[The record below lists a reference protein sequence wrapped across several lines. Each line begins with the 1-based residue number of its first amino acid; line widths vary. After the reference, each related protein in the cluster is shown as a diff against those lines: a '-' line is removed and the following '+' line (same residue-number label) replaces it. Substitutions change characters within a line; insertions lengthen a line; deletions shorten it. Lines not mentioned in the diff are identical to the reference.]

1 VRRLKE
7 KISQYGIGVRMAVC
21 FIGLVILPF
30 ILLAFI
36 MFYSFQNYTVNN
48 LSATTRDTMSAIK
61 SEIDVLLEQYESMT
75 MTLYY
80 GGYVDRL
87 EGMEEGD
94 RDAGLSGVLDGI
106 SFPDT
111 HIHAIY
117 LRSGDQV
124 YHSGAT
130 YDEIFDVMAPHEQEI
145 LDAGGKCIWY
155 PTDEMRG
162 SADQKMYILARRLN
176 GRDFE
181 SVGIMYMVLDEKFI
195 SEVYSQ
201 LTGGYA
207 EKYLTDGSG
216 NILYSAGDKKEGKI
230 DLSGIPASKRS
241 GAQEV
246 DTDEGGAVYAYS
258 KLRSADWYCISTV
271 PDFEIIRD
279 ILTLELPFIVIS
291 VIYLLFLAVMLYMM
305 KKSVFRPLHSLKK
318 AMDDYAELRPVELE
332 PMGSGEFRSL
342 AEHFSDMTERIS
354 QLMIQYKE
362 EQEEKNR
369 QRMMALTAQLTPHFI
384 YNALNTIKWMAVL
397 NKQKNIQH
405 LIESLIYI
413 FRNAARVDDESY
425 TVRDELKLVENY
437 AVIQKARFM
446 NFELKTEA
454 DEDCM
459 EYHIRKFLLQP
470 VVENAIVHGL
480 GRGQEKDGEI
490 RIRIWK
496 EEDGLYIT
504 VSDTGVGFDVEE
516 WRKHPDTG
524 EDHTNIGLHNVEEI
538 IRLEYGPPYSLEI
551 QSKPGSGTT
560 VTYHLPLISG

>member
-1 VRRLKE
+1 MRRLKE

-80 GGYVDRL
+80 GGYVERL

>member
-1 VRRLKE
+1 MRRLKE

-130 YDEIFDVMAPHEQEI
+130 YDEIFDVMVPHEQEI

-162 SADQKMYILARRLN
+162 NADQKMYILARRLN

-207 EKYLTDGSG
+207 EKYLTDGAG
-216 NILYSAGDKKEGKI
+216 NILYSAGEKKEGKI

-318 AMDDYAELRPVELE
+318 AMDDYVELRPVELE
-332 PMGSGEFRSL
+332 PVGSGEFRSL
-342 AEHFSDMTERIS
+342 AEHFSDMTGRIS
-354 QLMIQYKE
+354 QLMLQYKE
-362 EQEEKNR
+362 EEEEKNR

-397 NKQKNIQH
+397 NRQKNIEH

>member
-1 VRRLKE
+1 MRRLKE

>member
-1 VRRLKE
+1 MRRLKE

-80 GGYVDRL
+80 GGYVERL

-181 SVGIMYMVLDEKFI
+181 SVRIMYMVLDEKFI

-551 QSKPGSGTT
+551 QSKLGSGTT

>member
-1 VRRLKE
+1 MRRLRE
-7 KISQYGIGVRMAVC
+7 RISQYGIGVRMAAC

-48 LSATTRDTMSAIK
+48 LSSTTRDTMAAIK

-87 EGMEEGD
+87 AELEEGG
-94 RDAGLSGVLDGI
+94 RAEEISGVLDGI

-111 HIHAIY
+111 HIHALY
-117 LRSGDQV
+117 LKSKGQV

-130 YDEIFDVMAPHEQEI
+130 YDEIFDAMEPHEQEI

-176 GRDFE
+176 SRDFE
-181 SVGIMYMVLDEKFI
+181 PVGIMYMVLDEKFI

-207 EKYLTDGSG
+207 EKYLTDGEG
-216 NILYSAGDKKEGKI
+216 NILYSAGGQKTGQI
-230 DLSGIPASKRS
+230 DLSGIPDSKRS

-246 DTDEGGAVYAYS
+246 ETEDGGSVYAYS

-271 PDFEIIRD
+271 PDSEIRKD

-291 VIYLLFLAVMLYMM
+291 VVYLLFLAVMLYMM

-318 AMDDYAELRPVELE
+318 AMDDYAQLRPVELE
-332 PMGSGEFRSL
+332 PLGSGEFRSL

-354 QLMIQYKE
+354 QLMLQYRE
-362 EQEEKNR
+362 EEEEKNR

-425 TVRDELKLVENY
+425 TVQDELKLVENY

-504 VSDTGVGFDVEE
+504 VSDTGVGFDVEA
-516 WRKHPDTG
+516 WRKHPDTS

-560 VTYHLPLISG
+560 ITYHLPLISG

>member
-1 VRRLKE
+1 MKGLKE
-7 KISQYGIGVRMAVC
+7 KFSRYGIGVRMAVC
-21 FIGLVILPF
+21 FISLVILPF

-48 LSATTRDTMSAIK
+48 LSSTTRDTMAAIK
-61 SEIDVLLEQYESMT
+61 SEIDILLEQYESMT

-87 EGMEEGD
+87 EEMGEEGE
-94 RDAGLSGVLDGI
+94 DAGISGVLDGL

-117 LRSGDQV
+117 LKFGGQV
-124 YHSGAT
+124 YHSGGT
-130 YDEIFDVMAPHEQEI
+130 YDELFDVMAPYEQDI
-145 LDAGGKCIWY
+145 LDAEGKCMWY

-176 GRDFE
+176 NRDFE
-181 SVGIMYMVLDEKFI
+181 PVGIMYMVLDEKFI
-195 SEVYSQ
+195 SEVYSK

-207 EKYLTDGSG
+207 EKYLTDGAG
-216 NILYSAGDKKEGKI
+216 NILYSAGEKKEGKI

-246 DTDEGGAVYAYS
+246 DTDAGRAVYAYS

-271 PDFEIIRD
+271 PASEIIRD

-291 VIYLLFLAVMLYMM
+291 VIYLLFLAVMLYML

-318 AMDDYAELRPVELE
+318 AMDDYAQLRPVELE
-332 PMGSGEFRSL
+332 PAGSGEFRSL

-354 QLMIQYKE
+354 QLMLQYKE
-362 EQEEKNR
+362 EEEEKNR

-446 NFELKTEA
+446 NFELETEA
-454 DEDCM
+454 AEDCM
-459 EYHIRKFLLQP
+459 ECHIRKFLLQP

-480 GRGQEKDGEI
+480 GRGQVKDGKI
-490 RIRIWK
+490 GIRIWK
-496 EEDGLYIT
+496 EEDGLYVT
-504 VSDTGVGFDVEE
+504 VNDTGVGFDVEA

-524 EDHTNIGLHNVEEI
+524 EDHTNIGLRNVEEI
-538 IRLEYGPPYSLEI
+538 IRLEYGPPYSLKI

-560 VTYHLPLISG
+560 VMYHLPLISG

>member
-1 VRRLKE
+1 MRRLKE

-207 EKYLTDGSG
+207 EKYLTDGAG
-216 NILYSAGDKKEGKI
+216 NILYSAGEKKEGKI

-318 AMDDYAELRPVELE
+318 AMDDYVELRPVELE
-332 PMGSGEFRSL
+332 PAGSGEFRSL
-342 AEHFSDMTERIS
+342 AEHFSDMTGRIS
-354 QLMIQYKE
+354 QLMLQYKE
-362 EQEEKNR
+362 EEEEKNR

>member
-1 VRRLKE
+1 MRRLKE

-332 PMGSGEFRSL
+332 PMGSGEFQSL

>member
-1 VRRLKE
+1 
-7 KISQYGIGVRMAVC
+7 
-21 FIGLVILPF
+21 
-30 ILLAFI
+30 
-36 MFYSFQNYTVNN
+36 
-48 LSATTRDTMSAIK
+48 
-61 SEIDVLLEQYESMT
+61 
-75 MTLYY
+75 
-80 GGYVDRL
+80 
-87 EGMEEGD
+87 
-94 RDAGLSGVLDGI
+94 
-106 SFPDT
+106 
-111 HIHAIY
+111 
-117 LRSGDQV
+117 
-124 YHSGAT
+124 
-130 YDEIFDVMAPHEQEI
+130 MAPHEQEI

-246 DTDEGGAVYAYS
+246 DTDEGGGVYAYS

>member
-1 VRRLKE
+1 MRRLKE

-48 LSATTRDTMSAIK
+48 LSATTLDTMSAIK

-80 GGYVDRL
+80 GGYVDQL
-87 EGMEEGD
+87 AEIEEGD
-94 RDAGLSGVLDGI
+94 RDEEITGVLDGI

-111 HIHAIY
+111 HIHAAY
-117 LRSGDQV
+117 LISGDQV

-130 YDEIFDVMAPHEQEI
+130 YDEIFDVMASHEQEI

-162 SADQKMYILARRLN
+162 SAEQKMYILARRLN
-176 GRDFE
+176 DRNFE
-181 SVGIMYMVLDEKFI
+181 SVGILYLVLDENFI

-207 EKYLTDGSG
+207 EKYLTDGWG
-216 NILYSAGDKKEGKI
+216 NILYSAGEQESGKI

-246 DTDEGGAVYAYS
+246 ETEEGGSVYAYS

-271 PDFEIIRD
+271 PDSEIIGD

-291 VIYLLFLAVMLYMM
+291 AVYLLFLAVMLYMM
-305 KKSVFRPLHSLKK
+305 KRSVFRPLHSLKK
-318 AMDDYAELRPVELE
+318 AMDDYAELRPVELD
-332 PMGSGEFRSL
+332 PVGSGEFRSL
-342 AEHFSDMTERIS
+342 AEHFSDMTGRIS
-354 QLMIQYKE
+354 QLMLQYKE
-362 EQEEKNR
+362 EEEEKNR

-397 NKQKNIQH
+397 NRQKNIQH

>member
-1 VRRLKE
+1 MKRLKE
-7 KISQYGIGVRMAVC
+7 KISRYGIGARMAVC

-48 LSATTRDTMSAIK
+48 LSSTTRDTMAAIK

-87 EGMEEGD
+87 EEMGAG
-94 RDAGLSGVLDGI
+94 RTDAEISGVLDGI

-111 HIHAIY
+111 HIHAVY
-117 LRSGDQV
+117 LKSGEQV

-145 LDAGGKCIWY
+145 LDAGGKCVWY

-176 GRDFE
+176 NKDFE
-181 SVGIMYMVLDEKFI
+181 PVGIMYMVLDEKFI

-207 EKYLTDGSG
+207 EKYLTDGAG
-216 NILYSAGDKKEGKI
+216 NILYSAGEKKEGTI
-230 DLSGIPASKRS
+230 DLSDIPVSKRS
-241 GAQEV
+241 GAQKV
-246 DTDEGGAVYAYS
+246 DTDAGGAVYAYS

-271 PDFEIIRD
+271 PDSEIIRD

-291 VIYLLFLAVMLYMM
+291 AIYLLFLAVMLYMM

-332 PMGSGEFRSL
+332 PVGSGEFRSL
-342 AEHFSDMTERIS
+342 AEHFSDMTGRIS
-354 QLMIQYKE
+354 QLMLQYKE
-362 EQEEKNR
+362 EEDEKNR

-459 EYHIRKFLLQP
+459 GYHIRKFLLQP

-490 RIRIWK
+490 LIRIWR
-496 EEDGLYIT
+496 EQSGLYIT
-504 VSDTGVGFDVEE
+504 VSDTGVGFDVEA
-516 WRKHPDTG
+516 WRKRPDTR
-524 EDHTNIGLHNVEEI
+524 EDHTNIGLRNVEEI
-538 IRLEYGPPYSLEI
+538 IRLEYGSAYSLEI
-551 QSKPGSGTT
+551 QSKPGSGTKI
-560 VTYHLPLISG
+560 TYHLPLISG